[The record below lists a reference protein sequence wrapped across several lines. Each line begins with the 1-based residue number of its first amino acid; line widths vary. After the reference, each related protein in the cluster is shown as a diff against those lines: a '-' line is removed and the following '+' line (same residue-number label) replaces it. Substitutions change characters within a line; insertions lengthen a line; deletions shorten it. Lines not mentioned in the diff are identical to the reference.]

1 MYSHNY
7 EKKNYEDTNDLLRL
21 RFFFFPHLDFGCI
34 LASVLACAEMSLMST
49 SALEKQKQL

>member
-21 RFFFFPHLDFGCI
+21 HFFFFPHLDFGCI
-34 LASVLACAEMSLMST
+34 LASVLACTEMYSMST